1 MVRAIEDVL
10 LIEEDEMWEGKPV
23 DVTDQ
28 DFDAVL
34 NEADMPV
41 VLEFWS
47 PDCVH
52 CQRMANTVEALALE
66 YSGELVV
73 AKVNVLENPL
83 APAKFGVSGIPAF
96 FYIKGGRVL
105 SKTTGAMPKGKLK
118 EQLGLSVIG
127 NA

>member
-1 MVRAIEDVL
+1 MT
-10 LIEEDEMWEGKPV
+10 EGKPV

-34 NEADMPV
+34 NRADMPV

-52 CQRMANTVEALALE
+52 CQRMANTMEALAEE
-66 YSGELVV
+66 YTGEIIV

-96 FYIKGGRVL
+96 FYIRGGRIL